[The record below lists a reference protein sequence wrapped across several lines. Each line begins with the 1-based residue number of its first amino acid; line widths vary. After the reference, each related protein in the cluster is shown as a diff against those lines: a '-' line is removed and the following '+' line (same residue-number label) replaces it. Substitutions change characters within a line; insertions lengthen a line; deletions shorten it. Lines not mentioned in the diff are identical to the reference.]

1 MPRRA
6 TAEEASAHEVR
17 TDDRPV
23 VSAESLRERLVERA
37 LAAQRAQAADEVDR
51 LVEATYRVMAA
62 QGTVEPRVRD
72 ILKEA
77 DLSTQTF
84 YRHFASKDE
93 LLLVILDDG
102 RRLLAGYLAHRM
114 EKVRAKGPEAEVR
127 AWIEGML
134 AQAADP
140 AASTRTRPFIAEV
153 RRLGDLHPE
162 EQQRSMR
169 VMADLLTA
177 AVGRGVEDG
186 VFEADDVEVVSTYVY
201 RLVVG
206 VMEEHVLEAS
216 APEKVEVDH
225 LVAFC
230 LKALAPSA
238 RS

>member
-6 TAEEASAHEVR
+6 AAAASAPA
-17 TDDRPV
+17 DDTEADDGPAI
-23 VSAESLRERLVERA
+23 SGASLRERLVERA
-37 LAAQRAQAADEVDR
+37 LSAQRAQAADEVDR

-72 ILKEA
+72 ILAEA

-84 YRHFASKDE
+84 YRHFGSKDE

-102 RRLLAGYLAHRM
+102 RRQLAGYLSHRM

-134 AQAADP
+134 AQASDA

-162 EQQRSMR
+162 EQRRSMR
-169 VMADLLTA
+169 VMADLVTG
-177 AVGRGVEDG
+177 AVQRGVDVG
-186 VFEADDVEVVSTYVY
+186 VFEADDVELVSTYVY

-216 APEKVEVDH
+216 APKKSEVDH
-225 LVAFC
+225 LAAFC
-230 LKALAPSA
+230 LKALAPSH
-238 RS
+238 